1 MVSSVS
7 VGGVWCGVCVV
18 QTIKTHAVSVQG
30 RAYMQLIGW
39 QNAWEQAPRRPR
51 HPFPALMAGVNP
63 GHVLV
68 YTALK
73 KLTIAMMSSTTHD
86 VANTGTSTS
95 LSKKQD
101 PGT

>member
-1 MVSSVS
+1 M
-7 VGGVWCGVCVV
+7 
-18 QTIKTHAVSVQG
+18 SVQG

-39 QNAWEQAPRRPR
+39 QNTWEQAPGVPR
-51 HPFPALMAGVNP
+51 HPFPTLMAGQP
-63 GHVLV
+63 WPCACAHGP
-68 YTALK
+68 K